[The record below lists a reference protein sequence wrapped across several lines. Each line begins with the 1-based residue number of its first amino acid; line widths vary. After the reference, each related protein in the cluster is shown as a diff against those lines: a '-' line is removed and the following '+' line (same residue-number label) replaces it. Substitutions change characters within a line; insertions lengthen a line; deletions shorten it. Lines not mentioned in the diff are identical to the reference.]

1 MIMEMQ
7 KPETCVLPENH
18 KRMAPK
24 QNVIGANT
32 ADNIRT
38 RDAYWK
44 FIIASPEYIS
54 SHSGS
59 LSATQTKSAHQ
70 RLLECKRQAVGQALL
85 GTVPLPINHT
95 TVSLP
100 DLHNKSIVLM
110 SQPQKRSTF
119 SSLYNSLSKKANL
132 TLTPPKIFKK
142 VQDRPNCLNF
152 QEIKGAPIS
161 ENCLKRSQIRIMGKK
176 ERVLFCT
183 MDTVKQNWLPV
194 QKKAV
199 TCYIESSIH
208 DKESPSSFANEIKI
222 YSASPVLNKETEH
235 WGRDWNYV
243 SKADVFAGKYCSSI
257 TFSSGRSTD
266 GFPDRN
272 VLKYKTSSSENVDSL
287 DSRLPASGGRRLEKS
302 LEKKEALSL
311 KSAFIY
317 SHNPNKKE
325 CLPPSPSPQ
334 LPNEQLKTTGILT
347 SSNENVLGICSAPVD
362 YKTSTSRDRKGFS
375 SITITAR
382 RLIPPVN
389 VPPTSPGNASLKQ
402 FSGDTPFNSRSFHT
416 SENCLDDMCY
426 RRSCKSRN
434 VRKVNMTAR
443 RNNYSA
449 SEGCSGT
456 ERIEHKSSQTRGHNK
471 ENEILLLNTDG
482 KKEFSAKSPKGL
494 VQSCVYFR
502 VSPHLSQANFY
513 LDKPLFIPILGAKP
527 SCARQKHRSTFS
539 LYVNGTSTKQTLNA
553 TNAQLKEVTSK
564 NETGRQ
570 SDKRESNNVKFK
582 KEATSLSSSHYRLS
596 HFFRNTPQENATSVT
611 CELLKKNNMLISDET
626 DNCVHMIGQHLRNH
640 CMVNGPLNEVQGPA
654 KSRKNVLGRGKE
666 AEQDLEW
673 IIRTEQMDD
682 SIWPRGFIDTEDDV
696 QTTLTLKEAL
706 EFFRPDFI
714 TRSRKRLKDL
724 EQKRY
729 QRKVQ
734 QNESMLSQRSV
745 TSPGILLMNASK
757 KKCTKPHPLS
767 DNLFKPKERT
777 ISEKE
782 MQLRSKRIY
791 NQLPEVKK
799 KKEEEKRKVFSQT
812 NRLRAE
818 LFKKKLLDHILQR
831 SIDY

>member
-1 MIMEMQ
+1 MIQRTTKEQ
-7 KPETCVLPENH
+7 GYEETLGRIVNSRRGMRTFLEVNADSSWKDLGHCHNFCLATIDSRQIHVISVL
-18 KRMAPK
+18 
-24 QNVIGANT
+24 
-32 ADNIRT
+32 
-38 RDAYWK
+38 
-44 FIIASPEYIS
+44 
-54 SHSGS
+54 
-59 LSATQTKSAHQ
+59 LS
-70 RLLECKRQAVGQALL
+70 R
-85 GTVPLPINHT
+85 
-95 TVSLP
+95 
-100 DLHNKSIVLM
+100 
-110 SQPQKRSTF
+110 
-119 SSLYNSLSKKANL
+119 LYNNASETKNNGHHVTEVIPMLAN
-132 TLTPPKIFKK
+132 
-142 VQDRPNCLNF
+142 
-152 QEIKGAPIS
+152 
-161 ENCLKRSQIRIMGKK
+161 
-176 ERVLFCT
+176 
-183 MDTVKQNWLPV
+183 
-194 QKKAV
+194 
-199 TCYIESSIH
+199 
-208 DKESPSSFANEIKI
+208 
-222 YSASPVLNKETEH
+222 
-235 WGRDWNYV
+235 
-243 SKADVFAGKYCSSI
+243 KADVFAGKYCSSI

-272 VLKYKTSSSENVDSL
+272 VLKYKASSSENVDSL

-317 SHNPNKKE
+317 SYNPNKKE
-325 CLPPSPSPQ
+325 FLPPSLSPQ

-362 YKTSTSRDRKGFS
+362 YKTSTSRARKGFS

-389 VPPTSPGNASLKQ
+389 VPPTFSGNASLKQ

-434 VRKVNMTAR
+434 VRKVNMTAS

-494 VQSCVYFR
+494 VHSCVYFR

-527 SCARQKHRSTFS
+527 SYAQQKHRSTFS

-553 TNAQLKEVTSK
+553 TNALLKEVTSK
-564 NETGRQ
+564 KETGRQ
-570 SDKRESNNVKFK
+570 NDKKESSNVKFK
-582 KEATSLSSSHYRLS
+582 KEATALSSSHYRLS

-611 CELLKKNNMLISDET
+611 CELLKKSNMLISDET
-626 DNCVHMIGQHLRNH
+626 DNCLHMIGQHVRNH

-654 KSRKNVLGRGKE
+654 KSRKNDLGRGKD
-666 AEQDLEW
+666 AEQDLER

-682 SIWPRGFIDTEDDV
+682 SIWPRGFIDIEDDV
-696 QTTLTLKEAL
+696 QTALTLKEAL

-724 EQKRY
+724 EQKRH
-729 QRKVQ
+729 QRRVQ
-734 QNESMLSQRSV
+734 QNENMLSPRAV
-745 TSPGILLMNASK
+745 TSPGILLLLGGSSS
-757 KKCTKPHPLS
+757 TLLQES
-767 DNLFKPKERT
+767 
-777 ISEKE
+777 
-782 MQLRSKRIY
+782 
-791 NQLPEVKK
+791 
-799 KKEEEKRKVFSQT
+799 
-812 NRLRAE
+812 RL
-818 LFKKKLLDHILQR
+818 LQR
-831 SIDY
+831 LFGNSFSYDPELLLLKMESEDEQKKYLTWGGGKGGGGSGDDDMGQHTEEREDREV

>member
-1 MIMEMQ
+1 MIIEMQ
-7 KPETCVLPENH
+7 KLETCVLPENH

-24 QNVIGANT
+24 QNVIGGNT

-44 FIIASPEYIS
+44 FIIASPEHIS
-54 SHSGS
+54 PQSGN
-59 LSATQTKSAHQ
+59 LSARQTESARQ

-85 GTVPLPINHT
+85 GKVPLPISHT

-100 DLHNKSIVLM
+100 DLHNESIVLM
-110 SQPQKRSTF
+110 SPHQKRSTF
-119 SSLYNSLSKKANL
+119 SSLYNSLSEKANL
-132 TLTPPKIFKK
+132 TLTPSKIFKK
-142 VQDRPNCLNF
+142 VKDRSNCLNF
-152 QEIKGAPIS
+152 QEIKGPPIS

-199 TCYIESSIH
+199 TCYIESSMR
-208 DKESPSSFANEIKI
+208 DKESSSSSANEIKI
-222 YSASPVLNKETEH
+222 YSASPVLNKEIEH
-235 WGRDWNYV
+235 WGRNWNSV

-272 VLKYKTSSSENVDSL
+272 VLKYKASSSENVDSL

-317 SHNPNKKE
+317 SYNPNKKE
-325 CLPPSPSPQ
+325 FLPPSLSPQ

-362 YKTSTSRDRKGFS
+362 YKTSTSRARKGFS

-389 VPPTSPGNASLKQ
+389 VPPTFSGNASLKQ

-434 VRKVNMTAR
+434 VRKVNMTAS

-494 VQSCVYFR
+494 VHSCVYFR

-527 SCARQKHRSTFS
+527 SYAQQKHRSTFS

-553 TNAQLKEVTSK
+553 TNALLKEVTSK
-564 NETGRQ
+564 KETGRQ
-570 SDKRESNNVKFK
+570 NDKKESSNVKFK
-582 KEATSLSSSHYRLS
+582 KEATALSSSHYRLS

-611 CELLKKNNMLISDET
+611 CELLKKSNMLISDET
-626 DNCVHMIGQHLRNH
+626 DNCLHMIGQHVRNH
-640 CMVNGPLNEVQGPA
+640 CMVNGPLNEVQDPQ
-654 KSRKNVLGRGKE
+654 KE
-666 AEQDLEW
+666 IPPDL
-673 IIRTEQMDD
+673 TSGSSPDLTSSTNPQ
-682 SIWPRGFIDTEDDV
+682 SIP
-696 QTTLTLKEAL
+696 
-706 EFFRPDFI
+706 
-714 TRSRKRLKDL
+714 
-724 EQKRY
+724 
-729 QRKVQ
+729 
-734 QNESMLSQRSV
+734 
-745 TSPGILLMNASK
+745 LLAY
-757 KKCTKPHPLS
+757 PL
-767 DNLFKPKERT
+767 
-777 ISEKE
+777 
-782 MQLRSKRIY
+782 
-791 NQLPEVKK
+791 
-799 KKEEEKRKVFSQT
+799 
-812 NRLRAE
+812 
-818 LFKKKLLDHILQR
+818 
-831 SIDY
+831 